1 MEKIREL
8 RLLKK
13 MTQEQLAEAVDISVG
28 YISALENGKKSPMYW
43 GSPRRRFLTKRQS
56 RQHSVPL

>member
-28 YISALENGKKSPMYW
+28 YI
-43 GSPRRRFLTKRQS
+43 RR
-56 RQHSVPL
+56 